1 MLLVRMKMK
10 ILPGQ
15 KPVQSKMIEYC
26 HLMDDAVNKTTGQQQ
41 QNFREHHKNQG
52 RNDSSRIFR
61 RSYGRNFKCI
71 SDYTKQE
78 VWLLFAQLLFVFFPL
93 VALLAHGIMFVRR
106 LDVSLMV
113 VWVVNLI
120 FIPFILQYEDA
131 FLNFDKKIH
140 IRNFLPDGFSLTA
153 HFANNETTK
162 YADKMCKVLFC

>member
-1 MLLVRMKMK
+1 
-10 ILPGQ
+10 
-15 KPVQSKMIEYC
+15 MIPPAFSDDPMAETLSVFQTTRTRKCGFFSLSCCLC
-26 HLMDDAVNKTTGQQQ
+26 HFDCL
-41 QNFREHHKNQG
+41 
-52 RNDSSRIFR
+52 
-61 RSYGRNFKCI
+61 C
-71 SDYTKQE
+71 
-78 VWLLFAQLLFVFFPL
+78 FFPL

-131 FLNFDKKIH
+131 FLNFGKKIH